1 MQDWLCNTFINPF
14 WQYIDKPLT
23 PALRDAIINAFNAWL
38 NGLTAEGK
46 LYGGEIAYTSE
57 LNPVTNLMNGMF
69 RLDCQ
74 AASPI
79 PAQQIDMHVQYSVD
93 MLEAA
98 LGS

>member
-1 MQDWLCNTFINPF
+1 
-14 WQYIDKPLT
+14 
-23 PALRDAIINAFNAWL
+23 
-38 NGLTAEGK
+38 
-46 LYGGEIAYTSE
+46 
-57 LNPVTNLMNGMF
+57 MNGMF

>member
-1 MQDWLCNTFINPF
+1 MQHVH
-14 WQYIDKPLT
+14 QYILAVHRQASDPC
-23 PALRDAIINAFNAWL
+23 AARRYYQC
-38 NGLTAEGK
+38 LTAEGK